1 MKKQTPLLIAIV
13 SIYRYA
19 THGLSFFWALYFVKL
34 GFSGYQIGILF
45 AMFAITALLIPL
57 PTGIFSDRITPKK
70 IILAGLGLVLIEL
83 YWASITTNFLSF
95 VCILLIGGIGDNIFK
110 VSIDSL
116 FFKILNKKR
125 KERTINWYL
134 SIGYIAI
141 GTALILNGALLEKI
155 SFPTLLNILTVI
167 IGILGIIALFLPD
180 TKTFKY
186 QLFQYKQDVFKKET
200 LFFILI
206 LFLFALHFGSEQT
219 SYSLFLRENLGLSL
233 TQTGLYMGITVM
245 TMAVSVTI
253 ASKLIKKVDI
263 KTILY
268 SGLILSGIGYIIVA
282 YKNTAISFP
291 GRIIHETGDAIM
303 FVFLYNGI
311 TKFFPKARV
320 GGSSSLITLTLISG
334 LFISS
339 LISGPLGA
347 AYGYQWPIILSGAS
361 TVGAFFVAVSYRK
374 LIK

>member
-1 MKKQTPLLIAIV
+1 MKQIYLLITII
-13 SIYRYA
+13 SIYRYT
-19 THGLSFFWALYFVKL
+19 THGLAFFWAIYFVKL

-45 AMFAITALLIPL
+45 AMFAITTLFIPL

-70 IILAGLGLVLIEL
+70 LILAGLGLVLIEL
-83 YWASITTNFLSF
+83 YFASIATSFIAF

-110 VSIDSL
+110 VSTNSL
-116 FFKILNKKR
+116 FFKILDKKR

-155 SFPTLLNILTVI
+155 SFPILLNILTVI
-167 IGILGIIALFLPD
+167 IGALGIITLFLPD

-206 LFLFALHFGSEQT
+206 IFLFALHFGSEQT
-219 SYSLFLRENLGLSL
+219 SYSLFLRNNLGLSL
-233 TQTGLYMGITVM
+233 MQTGLYMGIAVM
-245 TMAVSVTI
+245 TMAISVTV

-263 KTILY
+263 KKILY

-282 YKNTAISFP
+282 YPNTAISFP
-291 GRIIHETGDAIM
+291 GRIIHEIGDAIM
-303 FVFLYNGI
+303 FVFLYNSI
-311 TKFFPKARV
+311 AKFFPKARV
-320 GGSSSLITLTLISG
+320 GGSSSLMTLTLITG

-339 LISGPLGA
+339 LVSGPLGT
-347 AYGYQWPIILSGAS
+347 AYGYQWPIILSGIS
-361 TVGAFFVAVSYRK
+361 TLGAFGVAVGYKR
-374 LIK
+374 LIT